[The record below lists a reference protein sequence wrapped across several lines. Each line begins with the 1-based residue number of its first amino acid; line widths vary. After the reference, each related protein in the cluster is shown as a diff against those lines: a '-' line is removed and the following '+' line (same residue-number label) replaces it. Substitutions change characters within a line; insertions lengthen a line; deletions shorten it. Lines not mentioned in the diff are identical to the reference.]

1 MWLLSN
7 LEFITYKDMSVITGY
22 KMSQAVCRNRV
33 TGIDMDAK
41 LCNAAQ
47 QPEPQVVE
55 CNTHRCPPKWVLE

>member
-1 MWLLSN
+1 MPLLSN
-7 LEFITYKDMSVITGY
+7 LEFITYYIDISIITGY

-55 CNTHRCPPKWVLE
+55 CNTHRCPPK